1 MSLNQSTIRELLAA
15 VPLFAGDDT
24 AVLDE
29 LLKNS
34 QLVEPDKGN
43 LLFTQ
48 GEKADF
54 LYVVLS
60 GWVKLFRE
68 TGDGHEA
75 IAGLCTHG
83 DLFGEAVLYQKSQYP
98 FSAEAA
104 SDSIVLRIPAEVIRQ
119 RIHKDGG
126 FAARLLQAVSQRLN
140 AMELHMEHLTVMTAP
155 QRIGCFLLK
164 LCRSKGNQNIKI
176 LLPYDKTLVA
186 AFLGIKLETFSRSL
200 VQLREF
206 GVNVEGPQVT
216 IESIEKLQ
224 KYVCGSCSFDFGECQ
239 ADKKTPSES
248 E

>member
-1 MSLNQSTIRELLAA
+1 MTLSSDTVRELLSA
-15 VPLFAGDDT
+15 VPLFAGDDA
-24 AVLDE
+24 AVLDD

-34 QLVEPDKGN
+34 QLVEPDKGE

-48 GEKADF
+48 GEAAGF

-60 GWVKLFRE
+60 GWVK
-68 TGDGHEA
+68 
-75 IAGLCTHG
+75 LCTHG

-104 SDSIVLRIPAEVIRQ
+104 SDSIVLRVPADVVRQ
-119 RIHKDGG
+119 RINNDGG

-140 AMELHMEHLTVMTAP
+140 AMELQMEHLTVMTAP

-164 LCRSKGNQNIKI
+164 LCRSKGDRNVGI

-200 VQLREF
+200 AQLREL
-206 GVNVEGPQVT
+206 GVSVDGPQVT
-216 IESIEKLQ
+216 IENIEKLQ
-224 KYVCGSCSFDFGECQ
+224 KYVCSSCSFDFGECQ
-239 ADKKTPSES
+239 SDKKNPSES